1 MRYRSI
7 HTLVQPQGYTH
18 DDLRAAFTYVT
29 PPDTEVKVT
38 RHGKHAPLGITVVF
52 DADSDAMAREVA
64 AAVRREATILGSTDH
79 LAVQVRT
86 RNGWQNLS

>member
-29 PPDTEVKVT
+29 PSDARVKVT
-38 RHGKHAPLGITVVF
+38 RHGKNAPLGVTVVF
-52 DADSDAMAREVA
+52 DAASDAMAKDAA
-64 AAVRREATILGSTDH
+64 AAVRREATILGPTDH
-79 LAVQVRT
+79 LATQVMT
-86 RNGWQNLS
+86 RNGWKNLS